1 MKTIRNYVYAAV
13 TILAATTLN
22 FAPTLAS
29 AQEPAHG
36 KFTLTREIHWGTAKL
51 PAGDY
56 EFSFDPD
63 GGSRMLTLSKLSG
76 VRAGFMVLVPD
87 TDDAKPSDSS
97 LLVLTA
103 TPEGSYVSAMQL
115 PEFGMTLHFTVPAH
129 ATEKEKQIARTATI
143 AAAGQ

>member
-1 MKTIRNYVYAAV
+1 MKSIRNYVYAA
-13 TILAATTLN
+13 ILAATALN

-36 KFTLTREIHWGTAKL
+36 KFTLTHEVHWGSAKL

-63 GGSRMLTLSKLSG
+63 NGSRTLTLNKLSG

-87 TDDAKPSDSS
+87 TGDAKASDKS

-103 TPEGSYVSAMQL
+103 TPEGSYVSAMHL
-115 PEFGMTLHFTVPAH
+115 PEFGMTLNFTVPTH
-129 ATEKEKQIARTATI
+129 AEKQIARTATI
-143 AAAGQ
+143 ASASR

>member
-1 MKTIRNYVYAAV
+1 MKSIRNYVYAA
-13 TILAATTLN
+13 ILAVTALN

-36 KFTLTREIHWGTAKL
+36 KFTLTHEVHWGSAKL

-63 GGSRMLTLSKLSG
+63 NGSRTLTLNKLSG

-87 TDDAKPSDSS
+87 TGDAKASDKS

-103 TPEGSYVSAMQL
+103 TPEGSYVSAMHL
-115 PEFGMTLHFTVPAH
+115 PEFGMTLNFTVPTH
-129 ATEKEKQIARTATI
+129 AEKQIARTATI
-143 AAAGQ
+143 ASASR